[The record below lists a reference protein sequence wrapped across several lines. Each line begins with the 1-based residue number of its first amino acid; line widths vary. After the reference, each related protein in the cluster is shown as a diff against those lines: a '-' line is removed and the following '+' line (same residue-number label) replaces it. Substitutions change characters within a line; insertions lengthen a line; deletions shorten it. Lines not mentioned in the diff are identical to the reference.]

1 MSIDYKEI
9 LGSALTKEQTLSS
22 IYDIEEILL
31 IIQEI
36 NRKIDYYKD
45 YKRNKVQTLDTK
57 ISHLTAKVD
66 SLRGLILTTMQTI
79 APKEKTLDFPDV
91 GKVVRKKGKE
101 SLNIED
107 EESVLKYLDQK
118 GRKAEVVKVVQ
129 SIDKREL
136 NAILNEY
143 QKSGERVPG
152 AIFSTGEESIAITFE
167 KPKEQVQENHSEIK
181 EVNLEELDA
190 LLV

>member
-1 MSIDYKEI
+1 MIDYKEI

-101 SLNIED
+101 SLTIDD

-118 GRKAEVVKVVQ
+118 GRKSEVVKVVQ

-136 NAILNEY
+136 NTILNEY

-152 AIFSTGEESIAITFE
+152 TIFSTGEESIAITFE
-167 KPKEQVQENHSEIK
+167 KPKEQVQESVEVR